1 LAVQCWAKTKTTTG
15 ATGAMN
21 RDRIGLIEV
30 IGTITITGGIGGTIG
45 IANTIVEIVINS
57 NRR

>member
-1 LAVQCWAKTKTTTG
+1 
-15 ATGAMN
+15 MN
-21 RDRIGLIEV
+21 RDRIALIEV
-30 IGTITITGGIGGTIG
+30 IGTITVTGGIGATIG